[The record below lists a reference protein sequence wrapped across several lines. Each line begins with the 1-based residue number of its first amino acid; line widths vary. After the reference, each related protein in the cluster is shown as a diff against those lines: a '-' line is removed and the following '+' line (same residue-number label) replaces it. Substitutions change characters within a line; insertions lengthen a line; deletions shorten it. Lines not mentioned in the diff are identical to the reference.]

1 MRVVECVVGGRRDLT
16 ALIEKG
22 YNADIMRIPKW
33 ERTRYVGIKNLTTGK
48 GVVVDMFQVRHEKM
62 KMTIFAWAEVMKRYR
77 AKHDTRMVMIGLTY
91 RKVEDYQSGHIRDYL
106 KDLKRH
112 VGKNLI
118 GFAWVCE
125 LQARGAPHYHI
136 VLVVNK
142 GSRIPLPDESGMWS
156 HGSSS
161 IVTARTPYYLV
172 TYVGKEH
179 QKDLARYPKGCRLYA
194 ASVRTQD
201 VTDRQLFRSLAGLE
215 KPASVVKQKMK
226 SEGWEVKPESDWS
239 YAGSSYT
246 LGYVKDVVLQGF
258 EVK

>member
-1 MRVVECVVGGRRDLT
+1 MGGCRDLT

-22 YNADIMRIPKW
+22 YTRVMSSIPKW
-33 ERTRYVGIKNLTTGK
+33 ERSRYVAIKNVETGR
-48 GVVVDMFQVRHEKM
+48 GVVVDMFLVRHELM
-62 KMTIFAWAEVMKRYR
+62 KKRIFAWAEVMRIYR
-77 AKHDTRMVMIGLTY
+77 STRQTRMVMIGLTY
-91 RKVEDYQSGHIRDYL
+91 RKVEDYDSGHIRDYL
-106 KDLKRH
+106 KKLKQS

-125 LQARGAPHYHI
+125 LQRRGAPHYHI

-142 GSRIPLPDESGMWS
+142 GSRIPLPDKSGMWS

-161 IVTARTPYYLV
+161 IVTARTPFYLV

-179 QKDLARYPKGCRLYA
+179 QKDLARYPKGCRLYS
-194 ASVRTQD
+194 ASVRTPELEY
-201 VTDRQLFRSLAGLE
+201 RHLYKSLAGLE
-215 KPASVVKQKMK
+215 KVENGIKDKMA
-226 SEGWEVKPESDWS
+226 SEGWEVKPESDWK

-246 LGYVKDVVLQGF
+246 LPYAKDILLQGF